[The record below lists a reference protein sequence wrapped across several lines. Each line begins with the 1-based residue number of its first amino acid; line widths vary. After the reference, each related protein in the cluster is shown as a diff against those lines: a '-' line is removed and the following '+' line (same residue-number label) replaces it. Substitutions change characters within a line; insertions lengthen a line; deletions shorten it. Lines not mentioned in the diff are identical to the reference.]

1 MPTWKIMLGI
11 QALSVLVSLAAIF
24 IYMYKPGGDEQ

>member
-11 QALSVLVSLAAIF
+11 QGLSVLISLAAIF
-24 IYMYKPGGDEQ
+24 VYMFKPGGDEQ